1 MTDDMFNLLA
11 AAILGLN
18 LIASVTAIIISAV
31 ALRKATAVAM
41 MSNAIAE
48 DSNKVADSSNQI
60 AAQAFKIAEE
70 SNKIAEDSNGIAF
83 ESKNVA
89 EQSAQLA
96 VRTSSMANAAVSR
109 DKWQKE
115 MREVTSNYLTAV
127 SRLCYEH
134 EAKPDQAYVEFL
146 HAHYLLSLY
155 LTTASRELDR
165 KLFLKLEEVRGEVD
179 ILMLDLQRDKGFS
192 RKGERSS
199 ANLRREISE
208 QVQKNIYLPLCRLIG
223 KEPEKKA
230 EKQPEKLP
238 EPTKEEPEKA

>member
-1 MTDDMFNLLA
+1 MSTYFWGNAPRFLP
-11 AAILGLN
+11 
-18 LIASVTAIIISAV
+18 
-31 ALRKATAVAM
+31 LR
-41 MSNAIAE
+41 S
-48 DSNKVADSSNQI
+48 SSFKVADSSNQI

-96 VRTSSMANAAVSR
+96 VRTSGMANAAVSR

-115 MREVTSNYLTAV
+115 MREVTSIYLTAV

-146 HAHYLLSLY
+146 HALYLLSLY

-165 KLFLKLEEVRGEVD
+165 KLFLKLEEVRVFSLTRLHKARRRVPRDSAAWLRFQGDWGEETG
-179 ILMLDLQRDKGFS
+179 LP
-192 RKGERSS
+192 
-199 ANLRREISE
+199 
-208 QVQKNIYLPLCRLIG
+208 QK
-223 KEPEKKA
+223 
-230 EKQPEKLP
+230 
-238 EPTKEEPEKA
+238 

>member
-1 MTDDMFNLLA
+1 MTDDMFNVLA

-18 LIASVTAIIISAV
+18 LIASVVAIIIGVISM
-31 ALRKATAVAM
+31 RKATAVAL

-60 AAQAFKIAEE
+60 AAQAYKIAED

-96 VRTSSMANAAVSR
+96 IQTSSLTNAAVSR

-115 MREVTSNYLTAV
+115 MREITSMYLTAV

-134 EAKPDQAYVEFL
+134 EAKPDQAYIEFL

-165 KLFLKLEEVRGEVD
+165 KLFLKLEEVRGEID
-179 ILMLDLQRDKGFS
+179 ILMLDLQKDKGFS
-192 RKGERSS
+192 RKGERS
-199 ANLRREISE
+199 AAGLRREISE
-208 QVQKNIYLPLCRLIG
+208 QVQKEIYLPLCRMIG
-223 KEPEKKA
+223 KEPEKKT
-230 EKQPEKLP
+230 EKQPEKP
-238 EPTKEEPEKA
+238 KEELPQA